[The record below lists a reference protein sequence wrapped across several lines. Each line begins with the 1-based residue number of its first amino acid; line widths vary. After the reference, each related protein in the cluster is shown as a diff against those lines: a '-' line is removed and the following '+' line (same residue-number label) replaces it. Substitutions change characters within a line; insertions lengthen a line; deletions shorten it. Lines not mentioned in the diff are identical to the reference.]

1 MAGSNVR
8 ATPRRVAPARVVLT
22 LASMS
27 GEHHDVALEFP
38 AYLGRID
45 HLKASNIEF
54 ARLFEQYR
62 DVSAEL
68 HRIEAK
74 VETPT
79 HAYVE
84 ALQKRRVHL
93 KDEIRRALTAT

>member
-1 MAGSNVR
+1 MSE
-8 ATPRRVAPARVVLT
+8 PRREEARGT
-22 LASMS
+22 RRARPPRMT

-45 HLKASNIEF
+45 HLKTSNVAF

-74 VETPT
+74 LETPT

-84 ALQKRRVHL
+84 ALQKRRLHL
-93 KDEIRRALTAT
+93 KDEIHRLLTET

>member
-1 MAGSNVR
+1 MSEPCGTRN
-8 ATPRRVAPARVVLT
+8 AR
-22 LASMS
+22 LADMS

-38 AYLGRID
+38 AYLGRIE
-45 HLKASNIEF
+45 HLKTSNSTF
-54 ARLFEQYR
+54 ARLFDQYR

-74 VETPT
+74 LEMPT

-84 ALQKRRVHL
+84 ALQRRRLHL
-93 KDEIRRALTAT
+93 KEEINRLLTAT